1 MISFFRRALSSWVV
15 LGLLALIL
23 VAFII
28 TGVSTPGS
36 LGGAGPTATIA
47 EVGDAKVR
55 SDELL
60 RRVQNQLE
68 NARREQP
75 GIDQKAFVAGGG
87 FEGVTDALISAR
99 ALESWGREQ
108 GFAIGKRL
116 IDAEVAG
123 NPAFRGVTGQFD
135 EDTMRRVLAQARVSE
150 KDLRADIAST
160 VMHGQ
165 ILAPVAA
172 AAPAPASVARPYA
185 AVLLE
190 QRTGTIGIIP
200 FAAVVDPRQP
210 SDVEITAAY
219 RASIAAYTTPEAR
232 VLRYALFGPAQVVA
246 QATPTEAEVATYYQE
261 NSANYAARENR
272 TLGQVIAP
280 SEAVARTIAAAAK
293 AGTPLAAAA
302 AKSGLEAST
311 LNNQS
316 RAGYAGAS
324 SAAIATQAFS
334 AAKESIVG
342 PLKGSF
348 GWYVVRVEAISGSPA
363 RSLQE
368 ARPEIVALLT
378 QQKTQEALSELGGK
392 IEDAVADGASFAEV
406 VASNKLVA
414 VDTPPVLANGQP
426 LGQPGWKAPPE
437 LGPLLKA
444 GFQAAAEDR
453 PTVETIVRDQQ
464 YALLGVARVIP
475 PTPLPL
481 AQVRGAVARDIIVK
495 RAARRA
501 TTIGEQVT
509 AAVNKGVPL
518 AKALADTGIK
528 LPPPQP
534 ARASQ
539 LDLARAQAS
548 GAEVPAPLRAL
559 FTLQK
564 GKAKLSA
571 GDKGGV
577 LFVTVLDTVVSG
589 NLSAAPGLLDNTRQD
604 LARSYTP
611 ELGEQFMR
619 AVELDV
625 KVKRNPEAIAAAKRQ
640 FAGAQ

>member
-28 TGVSTPGS
+28 TGVSTPGA

-47 EVGDAKVR
+47 EVGDAKIR

-68 NARREQP
+68 STRREQP
-75 GIDQKAFVAGGG
+75 GVDQKAFLVGGG

-116 IDAEVAG
+116 IDAEVAS

-135 EDTMRRVLAQARVSE
+135 EDTMRRMLAQARVSE

-160 VMHGQ
+160 LIRGQ

-190 QRTGTIGIIP
+190 QRTGSIGIIP

-210 SDVEITAAY
+210 SDAEITAAY
-219 RASIAAYTTPEAR
+219 RANIAAYTTSEAR
-232 VLRYALFGPAQVVA
+232 VLRYALFGPAQVAA
-246 QATPTEAEVATYYQE
+246 QAIPSEAEIAAYYQE
-261 NSANYAARENR
+261 NSASYAARENR
-272 TLGQVIAP
+272 SLGQVIAP
-280 SEAVARTIAAAAK
+280 SEAAARTIAAAAK
-293 AGTPLAAAA
+293 AGTPLTAAA

-316 RAGYAGAS
+316 RADYARLS
-324 SAAIATQAFS
+324 SAEIAGQAFS
-334 AAKESIVG
+334 AAKGSIVG

-378 QQKTQEALSELGGK
+378 KQKAQDALSELSGK

-406 VASNKLVA
+406 LASNKLVA
-414 VDTPPVLANGQP
+414 VDTPPILASGQP
-426 LGQPGWKAPPE
+426 VGQPGWKAPPE
-437 LGPLLKA
+437 LGPLLKT
-444 GFQAAAEDR
+444 GFEAAAEDR

-464 YALLGVARVIP
+464 YALLSVARVIP

-481 AQVRGAVARDIIVK
+481 AQVRDAVARDIIAK

-501 TTIGEQVT
+501 STIGEQVT
-509 AAVNKGVPL
+509 AAVNRGVPL

-534 ARASQ
+534 ARARQ

-564 GKAKLSA
+564 GKAKLLA

-577 LFVTVLDTVVSG
+577 LFVTVLDTVMGG

-604 LARSYTP
+604 LARSYSP

-619 AVELDV
+619 AVEQDV
-625 KVKRNPEAIAAAKRQ
+625 KVKRHPDAIAAARRQ